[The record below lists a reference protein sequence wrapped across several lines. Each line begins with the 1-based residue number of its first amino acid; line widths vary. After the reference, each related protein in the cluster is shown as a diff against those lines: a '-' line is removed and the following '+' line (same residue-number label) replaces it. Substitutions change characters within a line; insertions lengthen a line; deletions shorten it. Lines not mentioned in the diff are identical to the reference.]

1 MRRAVGW
8 TGLLIGG
15 AMLSA
20 ACATHQDLVVAVVV
34 DQPLFAMTNLT
45 QLAPTVEPQDDFIA
59 GRRGSRSGVRAEPG
73 VPDVGGRWIGTW
85 TGVGVMARRTS
96 PAEAQFTQS
105 GRWGWGRIV
114 LTDTLAADVPEIIT
128 RRGSLGVPVVFDVS
142 QSVVVVKH
150 EVGGGHLTAFFKV
163 RGDQMV
169 GMIRGHDTLIVLS
182 RQR

>member
-1 MRRAVGW
+1 MSSINLRL
-8 TGLLIGG
+8 LLIGG

-20 ACATHQDLVVAVVV
+20 ACATHQQMMVAVV

-45 QLAPTVEPQDDFIA
+45 QLAPSGEPRDDLLA
-59 GRRGSRSGVRAEPG
+59 APRGARGRGPGEPG

-85 TGVGVMARRTS
+85 SGLGVMARRAS
-96 PAEAQFTQS
+96 PAHAEFTQS

-114 LTDTLAADVPEIIT
+114 LADTLAADVPDIIT
-128 RRGSLGVPVVFDVS
+128 RRGALGVPVVFDVS
-142 QSVVVVKH
+142 QSTVVVKH
-150 EVGGGHLTAFFKV
+150 EVGGGHLTALFKV
-163 RGDQMV
+163 KGDQMV

>member
-59 GRRGSRSGVRAEPG
+59 GRRGSRSGVPAEPG
-73 VPDVGGRWIGTW
+73 VPDVG
-85 TGVGVMARRTS
+85 
-96 PAEAQFTQS
+96 

-128 RRGSLGVPVVFDVS
+128 RRGTMGVPVVFDVS
-142 QSVVVVKH
+142 QSIVVVKH
-150 EVGGGHLTAFFKV
+150 EVGGGHLTAFFRVK
-163 RGDQMV
+163 GDQMV

>member
-1 MRRAVGW
+1 MSSINLRL
-8 TGLLIGG
+8 LLIGC

-20 ACATHQDLVVAVVV
+20 ACATHQHLVVAVV
-34 DQPLFAMTNLT
+34 DQPLFAMTNLS
-45 QLAPTVEPQDDFIA
+45 QLAPTGEPQDDLLA
-59 GRRGSRSGVRAEPG
+59 PPRGSRGGASAEPG
-73 VPDVGGRWIGTW
+73 VPDVGGRWTGTW
-85 TGVGVMARRTS
+85 SGVGVLTRRTS
-96 PAEAQFTQS
+96 PAEAEFTQS

-114 LTDTLAADVPEIIT
+114 LADTLAADVPEIIT

>member
-1 MRRAVGW
+1 MGW
-8 TGLLIGG
+8 TNLWLLLIGG

-20 ACATHQDLVVAVVV
+20 ACATHRELVVAVV

-59 GRRGSRSGVRAEPG
+59 GWRGSRDGTPAEAG
-73 VPDVGGRWIGTW
+73 VPDVGGRWTGTW
-85 TGVGVMARRTS
+85 SGVGILARRTS
-96 PAEAQFTQS
+96 PAEAEFTQR

-114 LTDTLAADVPEIIT
+114 LADTLAADVPEIIT
-128 RRGSLGVPVVFDVS
+128 RRGTMGVPVVFDVS
-142 QSVVVVKH
+142 QSIVVVKH

-163 RGDQMV
+163 KGDQMV
-169 GMIRGHDTLIVLS
+169 GMIRGHDTLIVLA